1 MANEDVNED
10 TQNLE
15 TDEQELEPADD
26 NNEELDAVALKTKLD
41 ETTQANRQLFERA
54 KKAEGFVKLDGKWV
68 KAPKAEPEAKP
79 KVETKPAS
87 ETNTSELDETALDF
101 LDLKGFTE
109 DEDITLIENIVA
121 KTGQTVRQVLKD
133 EYVVSKLETN
143 KVAREAKKGTPEG
156 IKRGG
161 AQGDTFDTDMAK
173 YESTGEYPDDFERR
187 SKVVNKLEEKDS
199 SKVPGYRKKS
209 SFTTFKNI

>member
-1 MANEDVNED
+1 MEETEKTEKKIED
-10 TQNLE
+10 TTPE
-15 TDEQELEPADD
+15 
-26 NNEELDAVALKTKLD
+26 EELTTVTDWEAEAKKARGIAQRLKTKLTKAT
-41 ETTQANRQLFERA
+41 E
-54 KKAEGFVKLDGKWV
+54 KKVEKV
-68 KAPKAEPEAKP
+68 EP
-79 KVETKPAS
+79 KVEPVKKEP
-87 ETNTSELDETALDF
+87 NTGELDETALDF

-143 KVAREAKKGTPEG
+143 KVAREAKKGTPER

-173 YESTGEYPDDFERR
+173 YESTKEYPDDFERR
-187 SKVVNKLEEKDS
+187 SKVVNALEAKESFKIPS
-199 SKVPGYRKKS
+199 YRKS
-209 SFTTFKNI
+209 TSFQK

>member
-1 MANEDVNED
+1 MEEK
-10 TQNLE
+10 T
-15 TDEQELEPADD
+15 
-26 NNEELDAVALKTKLD
+26 NEEAVEETKEEESPEETEE
-41 ETTQANRQLFERA
+41 ETTEEELNTDTDWEAEA
-54 KKAEGFVKLDGKWV
+54 KKARGIAQRLRTKLT
-68 KAPKAEPEAKP
+68 KATEKKVEKVEP
-79 KVETKPAS
+79 KVEPVKKEP
-87 ETNTSELDETALDF
+87 NTGELDETALDF

-161 AQGDTFDTDMAK
+161 AQGDTLDTDMAK

-199 SKVPGYRKKS
+199 FKVPSYRKS
-209 SFTTFKNI
+209 TSFKDI

>member
-1 MANEDVNED
+1 MAKEDVTED

-26 NNEELDAVALKTKLD
+26 NNEELDAAALKTKLD

-87 ETNTSELDETALDF
+87 ETKTGELDETALDF

-173 YESTGEYPDDFERR
+173 YESTKEYPDDFERR
-187 SKVVNKLEEKDS
+187 SKVVNALEAKESFKIPS
-199 SKVPGYRKKS
+199 YRKS
-209 SFTTFKNI
+209 TSFQK